1 MRALKL
7 IPPLLAVGALA
18 ACATQGSA
26 PASGL
31 AASSPAPMAG
41 YDWFLDQDEQE
52 LTLAYGVANSDEM
65 RLQLVCQSG
74 SGALQL
80 AAMFDTPARVLQL
93 ESGGDTERYPAR
105 SESAGIHD
113 GQYVSAEARTK
124 DPVFQRFRSL
134 GWIAL
139 WEGDK
144 REAFAAHPAAR
155 PQIERFFSRCG

>member
-18 ACATQGSA
+18 ACATQGTV
-26 PASGL
+26 PAASL
-31 AASSPAPMAG
+31 AASAPAPMAG
-41 YDWFLDQDEQE
+41 YDWFLDQDDQE

-65 RLQLVCQSG
+65 KLQLICHAG
-74 SGALQL
+74 TGALEL
-80 AAMFDTPARVLQL
+80 AAIFDAPARELHL

-113 GQYVSAEARTK
+113 GQYVSAEARAK
-124 DPVFQRFRSL
+124 DPVFQRFRTL

-144 REAFAAHPAAR
+144 REAFAAHPASR
-155 PQIERFFSRCG
+155 PQIERFFTGCG